1 VNQQLVLDLGHR
13 SAHGVEN
20 FLVAPCNKD
29 AVAWLDRWP
38 DWPAPALAVYG
49 PGACGKTHLADI
61 WKNRSDAR
69 MIQAGQ
75 LRESSPDQLVSGTRN
90 VIVDDAGPGIDERGL
105 LHLYNIVGE
114 GGGSLLLTSR
124 TAPARWN
131 TGLAD
136 LRSRLAA
143 APAVAIGRPD
153 DALIGAVLIKLFADR
168 QIQLDGE
175 VLAYVLARMERSFS
189 AARSLVEALDRL
201 ALASHRRITKPLA
214 REALAAL
221 EES

>member
-1 VNQQLVLDLGHR
+1 MNQQLVLDLGHR
-13 SAHGVEN
+13 SAHDVED
-20 FLVAPCNKD
+20 FLVAPCNND

-69 MIQAGQ
+69 MIRPGQ
-75 LRESSPDQLVSGTRN
+75 LRESSPDRLVSGTRN
-90 VIVDDAGPGIDERGL
+90 VIVDDAGPGIDERVL

-124 TAPARWN
+124 TAPARWSI
-131 TGLAD
+131 GLAD

-168 QIQLDGE
+168 QIQLDSE
-175 VLAYVLARMERSFS
+175 VLAYVLARMERSFA
-189 AARSLVEALDRL
+189 AARFLVDALDRS
-201 ALASHRRITKPLA
+201 ALAAHRRITKPLA
-214 REALAAL
+214 REVLAAF

>member
-1 VNQQLVLDLGHR
+1 VNQQLVFDLGQR
-13 SAHGVEN
+13 SAYGVEN
-20 FLVAPCNKD
+20 FLVAPCNND

-61 WKNRSDAR
+61 WKNRSNAR
-69 MIQAGQ
+69 MIRAGQ
-75 LRESSPDQLVSGTRN
+75 LRESSPDQLVSETRN
-90 VIVDDAGPGIDERGL
+90 VIVDDAGPGIDERSL

-114 GGGSLLLTSR
+114 SGGALLLTSR
-124 TAPARWN
+124 IAPARWSI
-131 TGLAD
+131 GLAD

-175 VLAYVLARMERSFS
+175 VLAYVLARMERSF
-189 AARSLVEALDRL
+189 AAAQSLVDALDQS
-201 ALASHRRITKPLA
+201 ALAAHRRITKPLA
-214 REALAAL
+214 REVLAAL

>member
-1 VNQQLVLDLGHR
+1 MNQQLVLDLGHR

-20 FLVAPCNKD
+20 FLVAPCNND

-49 PGACGKTHLADI
+49 PGACGKSHLADI

-69 MIQAGQ
+69 VIRAGQ
-75 LRESSPDQLVSGTRN
+75 LRELPPDQFVSGTRN
-90 VIVDDAGPGIDERGL
+90 VIVDDAGPEIDERVL
-105 LHLYNIVGE
+105 LHLYNIIGE
-114 GGGSLLLTSR
+114 RGGSLLLTSR
-124 TAPARWN
+124 IAPARWSIA
-131 TGLAD
+131 LAD

-153 DALIGAVLIKLFADR
+153 DELIGAVLIKLFADR

-175 VLAYVLARMERSFS
+175 VLAYVLARMERSFA
-189 AARSLVEALDRL
+189 AARSLVEALDRS
-201 ALASHRRITKPLA
+201 ALVAHRRITKPLA
-214 REALAAL
+214 REVMAAL